1 MRFTLFLLCGIGGLV
16 AGTWAL
22 PVEKKK
28 KDCCP
33 PGWTQVEGHCYI
45 VQDDPRIF
53 SDAERVCNTLGGN
66 LASITDAVKNAAVA
80 QLVRNNGFRP
90 AWIGLTDAVR
100 EQVYAWTDG
109 SPFDFQNLLSSFFLV
124 TVCTSHMVYGT
135 LQVASPGSPLFVAKK
150 RAVIVITNQVHH
162 IFRTPPLNFFNP
174 GAQRYG

>member
-1 MRFTLFLLCGIGGLV
+1 MRFTLFLLCGIGGLI

-22 PVEKKK
+22 PVEKEK

-66 LASITDAVKNAAVA
+66 LASITDAVKNAVVT

-100 EQVYAWTDG
+100 ERVYAWTDG
-109 SPFDFQNLLSSFFLV
+109 SPFDFQNLLSSSFFGDCV
-124 TVCTSHMVYGT
+124 YIFSSGRWFSSSCFSRFPFVCGQEACCDRDH
-135 LQVASPGSPLFVAKK
+135 
-150 RAVIVITNQVHH
+150 
-162 IFRTPPLNFFNP
+162 
-174 GAQRYG
+174 